1 MIVIAGLT
9 ACSGAITPASA
20 PPPTVTLAPTAVVP
34 LTADIFFVAP
44 DGDDANPGD
53 GICETA
59 PGNGEC
65 TLDAA
70 VQEGNALGRADIYR
84 FDNAPH
90 SAWRRVA
97 TYPAHFHN
105 GSDEQVE
112 TSDLSR
118 DPSQAIRQVLTFIR
132 RKLHEEKL
140 KQVQSGE

>member
-1 MIVIAGLT
+1 MSISELYESQRAMALSEFGDIITDENILRLPSGEALKLRLQLIDESFLEVNVSVSGRYSYHWERRLT
-9 ACSGAITPASA
+9 
-20 PPPTVTLAPTAVVP
+20 
-34 LTADIFFVAP
+34 
-44 DGDDANPGD
+44 
-53 GICETA
+53 
-59 PGNGEC
+59 
-65 TLDAA
+65 
-70 VQEGNALGRADIYR
+70 GRADIYR

-118 DPSQAIRQVLTFIR
+118 DPSQAIWQVLTFIR